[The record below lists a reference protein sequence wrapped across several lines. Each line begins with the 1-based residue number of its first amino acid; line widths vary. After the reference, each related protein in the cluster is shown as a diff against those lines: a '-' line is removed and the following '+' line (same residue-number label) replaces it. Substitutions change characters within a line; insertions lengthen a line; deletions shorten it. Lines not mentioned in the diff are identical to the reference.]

1 MSLINDA
8 LKRAT
13 QTQPAEPPAT
23 PPPVPMQPVAYPR
36 HSHGLPVYFMPV
48 LLAVICGGGFILW
61 KGWESRR
68 EGTPTLQPLVVQARE
83 SNLAFPTEEASIE
96 PGPVAIPAHRDFS
109 VEDKDTTPAASTVVD
124 APPATPAFKLQ
135 GIFYRV
141 KNPSAV
147 INSKTVYVGDI
158 ISDAKIKS
166 IDRQTVTLDR
176 DGETS
181 VLTLY

>member
-13 QTQPAEPPAT
+13 QTKPTEPSAT
-23 PPPVPMQPVAYPR
+23 PPPVPMQPATYAG
-36 HSHGLPVYFMPV
+36 HSPGLPMYFMPV

-68 EGTPTLQPLVVQARE
+68 EGTSALQPLVVQARE
-83 SNLAFPTEEASIE
+83 SNLAFPAEETPVE
-96 PGPVAIPAHRDFS
+96 PGPVAIPGHRDFS
-109 VEDKDTTPAASTVVD
+109 VEDKDNAPSASAVVD
-124 APPATPAFKLQ
+124 APPAAPAFKLQ

-158 ISDAKIKS
+158 IADAKIKS